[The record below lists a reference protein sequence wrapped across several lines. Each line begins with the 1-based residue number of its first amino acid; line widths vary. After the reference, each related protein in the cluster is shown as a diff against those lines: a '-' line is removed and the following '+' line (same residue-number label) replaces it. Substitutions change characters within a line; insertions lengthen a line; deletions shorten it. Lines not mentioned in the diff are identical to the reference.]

1 MHPTIHLGALEIS
14 SYGLAYT
21 VAFLVAGVVAYGR
34 LQALGLPR
42 QRVEGFVLWGVAG
55 AGLGLFAPILV
66 SMGLSLAATGTWPQE
81 FAAMRVYYA
90 LAGCLLACGLYA
102 RMRPFPLRRAMDH
115 ACPAFPLGYGLARI
129 GCFAA
134 GCCGGKETDAFWAVY
149 MPNEAGIWAMRYPTQ
164 LMSGL
169 MQLVIFAG
177 LMGFMRWREKQG
189 HPADAPFP
197 GFVVL
202 LSTFLFGF
210 ERFFVEFFRAD
221 TVPLWGALSGVH
233 LGMLGIM
240 AVCLG
245 LVATGLGSGKTA
257 ITP

>member
-1 MHPTIHLGALEIS
+1 MHPTIHLGFLEIS
-14 SYGLAYT
+14 SYGLAYS
-21 VAFLVAGVVAYGR
+21 VAFLVAGMVAYGR
-34 LQALGLPR
+34 LQALALPR
-42 QRVEGFVLWGVAG
+42 QRVEGFVLWAVAG

-66 SMGLSLAATGTWPQE
+66 SMGLGLVTTGAWPQDL
-81 FAAMRVYYA
+81 AAMRVYYA
-90 LAGCLLACGLYA
+90 VAGCLLACALYA
-102 RMRPFPLRRAMDH
+102 RMHPFPLLRAMDQ

-134 GCCGGKETDAFWAVY
+134 GCCGGTETDAFWAVY

-169 MQLVIFAG
+169 IQISIFVG
-177 LMGFMRWREKQG
+177 MVSFLRWRVKRG
-189 HPADAPFP
+189 YPADAPFP

-221 TVPLWGALSGVH
+221 TIPLWGTLSGVH
-233 LGMLGIM
+233 LGMAGVMLL
-240 AVCLG
+240 CLG
-245 LVATGLGSGKTA
+245 LLAAGLRRQLTLRNA
-257 ITP
+257 